1 MTAGGFMAKTTR
13 TSSRRKSTA
22 KKRTGSKYHELKPYH
37 GQYVVVDTAS
47 HFIFIGKLKEISD
60 HFISLEDTDAHDG
73 RESPSI
79 NEKYILDSKK
89 YGVRCNRRRIHIRL
103 EEVISISLLEDVIDY

>member
-1 MTAGGFMAKTTR
+1 MAKTTK
-13 TSSRRKSTA
+13 TSSRRKSPV
-22 KKRTGSKYHELKPYH
+22 KKSAGRKYHELRPYQE
-37 GQYVVVDTAS
+37 QYVVVDTAS
-47 HFIFIGKLKEISD
+47 HFIFIGRLQEISD
-60 HFISLEDTDAHDG
+60 HFITLEDSDAHDG

-79 NEKYILDSKK
+79 NEKYIMDSKK